1 MNPIV
6 NEGKDQSCQV
16 QLAIYDLS
24 GGMARALSS
33 QFLGPNHAIDIIPHT
48 AILAFG
54 KEYYFGGSGIE
65 ASDPHHFRSTRG
77 IFPIEIQHLGNTNVS
92 KEQFEEWCLQHM
104 DNGVYASHSYD
115 LFHRNC
121 NNFSHHAATEA
132 LRLNKAVPEW
142 ILSVPSKVLA
152 SPMGEMIRPMLQQMQ
167 ISPSGDGHDSFGT
180 ARQRST
186 GIQHSNSSANDT
198 RRSGTDTNVSAE
210 TINPWANLPSSS
222 AASEVPIAIAKSPPK
237 TPFLDSYNRPLIAN
251 DTHMINLCIEKIKK
265 GKAVNSLDDNARS
278 ALMDSL
284 TALPQV
290 LAAGNS
296 NSNIIK
302 EQLQNLMTILDSK
315 DAADTEKTFA
325 LMLVRIL
332 ILQKSVESDT
342 LLNMMIA
349 MTPLVTE
356 KSQKA
361 VMRAM
366 AWCVLSNALGSFK
379 EGQCHCVSEE
389 VLQSFADLATTNIS
403 ENDPVDVRRG
413 AAAFLYNLALFLN
426 DRNGNESRDISDLQ
440 VTIICTV
447 TEGLLDETDV
457 EVATRIMLV
466 IGKIVKPSRNMNDAA
481 ATLLADLGYID
492 VISAV
497 RSSTIT
503 SLERGDA
510 VRKLADEIVQT
521 VSS

>member
-1 MNPIV
+1 MNPIM
-6 NEGKDQSCQV
+6 NEEQGQSYQV

-77 IFPIEIQHLGNTNVS
+77 IFPIEIQHLGHTNVS

-152 SPMGEMIRPMLQQMQ
+152 SPLGEMIRPMLQQMQ
-167 ISPSGDGHDSFGT
+167 ISPSGDGRDSFGS
-180 ARQRST
+180 ARQRIT
-186 GIQHSNSSANDT
+186 GNQYSNSSANDT
-198 RRSGTDTNVSAE
+198 RRSGTDTTVSAE

-222 AASEVPIAIAKSPPK
+222 AASEAPIASTAKSPPK

-251 DTHMINLCIEKIKK
+251 DTHMINLCIDKIKN
-265 GKAVNSLDDNARS
+265 GKAVNSLDDNARI

-284 TALPQV
+284 TALPHV

-302 EQLQNLMTILDSK
+302 EQLRNLMSILDSK
-315 DAADTEKTFA
+315 LAVK
-325 LMLVRIL
+325 L
-332 ILQKSVESDT
+332 ISRSYH
-342 LLNMMIA
+342 LL
-349 MTPLVTE
+349 E
-356 KSQKA
+356 
-361 VMRAM
+361 
-366 AWCVLSNALGSFK
+366 
-379 EGQCHCVSEE
+379 H
-389 VLQSFADLATTNIS
+389 D
-403 ENDPVDVRRG
+403 
-413 AAAFLYNLALFLN
+413 
-426 DRNGNESRDISDLQ
+426 
-440 VTIICTV
+440 
-447 TEGLLDETDV
+447 
-457 EVATRIMLV
+457 
-466 IGKIVKPSRNMNDAA
+466 
-481 ATLLADLGYID
+481 
-492 VISAV
+492 
-497 RSSTIT
+497 
-503 SLERGDA
+503 
-510 VRKLADEIVQT
+510 
-521 VSS
+521 